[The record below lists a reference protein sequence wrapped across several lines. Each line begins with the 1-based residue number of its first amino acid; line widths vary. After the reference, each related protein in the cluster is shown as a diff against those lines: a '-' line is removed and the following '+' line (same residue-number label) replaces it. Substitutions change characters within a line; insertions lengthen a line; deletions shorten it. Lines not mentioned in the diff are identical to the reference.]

1 MIDEKAMK
9 ILENFAM
16 YKGER
21 ARVWDKIAGKA
32 YRFYWGDQWS
42 LEDKNIMLSRKRAP
56 AVFNHIMPTIDLIV
70 GHQIQ
75 TRVDLVAKPVDR
87 FADPIMADVLS
98 SVIKNIEWMNNA
110 TLERRFQFLDGLIS
124 GFGALE
130 MWYDFDR
137 DLEGEL
143 RVKQLSPWHFYLD
156 PDFEK
161 YDYTDARMVFKETW
175 MHPDDALI
183 VYGKSVMNQVRI
195 PDVDGIYGPTVNA
208 PPSWDAASNDYGN
221 RDVEWDEEEAHRTG
235 YDKHGKRIRILEMY
249 TIEHE
254 RVEYVYD
261 PRDGMVKS
269 IDDFPEITRGSLKS
283 RSFKR
288 NERHVHLKTLVGDSV
303 IAVNQAIRATEFN
316 QVFNFYFPYFVNGK
330 YWGAV
335 ENLFYPQEDIN
346 AHYSTI
352 IHIVSSL
359 ANSGILYEDGAFPT
373 EIEDDLEELLAING
387 TAIKLNEG
395 GLAKIKEREKHEA
408 PVTFQNMIASKGEL
422 VKFISGA
429 HDAIAGQAQR
439 QESGRAKEALI
450 NQSAMK
456 LTGII
461 DNFRESQR
469 LCGKAY
475 LEWIRNYYT
484 EPRLVRI
491 LGIDGNRNMQEV
503 ELNKQAFGKIFNDVS
518 IGKYDVTLDFE
529 GKTQSERERNAR
541 LLVEL
546 ANTVPQFADIIGRL
560 VLEHQAIPFK
570 DQILAEWAQRQQQ
583 LQQAQ
588 QMAAMQGQTTTQAGG
603 ARGGIQGA
611 PRPSSGPR
619 RQMMQ

>member
-1 MIDEKAMK
+1 MMDDKAKSMMD
-9 ILENFAM
+9 NFAV
-16 YKGER
+16 YRGER
-21 ARVWDKIAGKA
+21 AKLWDKIAGKA
-32 YRFYWGDQWS
+32 YKFYWGDQWS
-42 LEDKNIMLSRKRAP
+42 LEDKTIMQRTKRAP

-87 FADPIMADVLS
+87 FADTIMAEVLT

-110 TLERRFQFLDGLIS
+110 TLERRFQFLDGLLG

-130 MWYDFDR
+130 LWYDFDR
-137 DLEGEL
+137 DIDGEL
-143 RVKQLSPWHFYLD
+143 RVRQTSPWHFYLD

-161 YDYTDARMVFKETW
+161 YDYTDARGVFKETW
-175 MHPDDALI
+175 MHPDDAKTI
-183 VYGKSVMNQVRI
+183 YGKSVMNKVKI
-195 PDVDGIYGPTVNA
+195 PDADASYGASIMA
-208 PPSWDAASNDYGN
+208 PVSWDAASNDYGN
-221 RDVEWDEEEAHRTG
+221 RELGWDEEEAQRDG
-235 YDKHGKRIRILEMY
+235 YDRRGRRVRVLEMY
-249 TIEHE
+249 TIKHE
-254 RVEYVYD
+254 KVEYVYNQ
-261 PRDGMVKS
+261 RDGRIQKL
-269 IDDFPEITRGSLKS
+269 DEFPEIVRGSLKQDTFS
-283 RSFKR
+283 R
-288 NERHVHLKTLVGDSV
+288 NERHVHIKTMVGDGV
-303 IAVNQAIRATEFN
+303 IAVDQAIRATDFN
-316 QVFNFYFPYFVNGK
+316 QVFNFYFPYFCNGK

-346 AHYSTI
+346 KHYSTI
-352 IHIVSSL
+352 IHIVNSL
-359 ANSGILYEDGAFPT
+359 ANSGIIYEDGAFPP
-373 EIEDDLEELLAING
+373 EIEEDLEELLAING
-387 TAIKLNEG
+387 TAIKANEG
-395 GLAKIKEREKHEA
+395 GIAKIKERQKHEA
-408 PVTFQNMIASKGEL
+408 PVTLSNMIQSKGEL

-450 NQSAMK
+450 NQSAVK

-475 LEWIRNYYT
+475 LEWIRNFYT
-484 EPRLVRI
+484 EPRLVRV

-529 GKTQSERERNAR
+529 GKTQSERERIAR

-546 ANTVPQFADIIGRL
+546 SNTVPQFADIIGKL
-560 VLEHQAIPFK
+560 VLEYQAIPQK
-570 DQILAEWAQRQQQ
+570 DVILAEWTARQQQ

-588 QMAAMQGQTTTQAGG
+588 QMAAMQGQTTTQVGG

-619 RQMMQ
+619 RDMMQ